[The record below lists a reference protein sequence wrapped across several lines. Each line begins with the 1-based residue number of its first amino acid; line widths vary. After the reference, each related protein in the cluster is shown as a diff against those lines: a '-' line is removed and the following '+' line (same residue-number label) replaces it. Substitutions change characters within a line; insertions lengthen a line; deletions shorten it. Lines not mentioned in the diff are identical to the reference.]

1 MEFRMTRQRNI
12 STPFFAA
19 AIYACA
25 CLLVYGTVGEAHA
38 RQPAPTANAR
48 QSASEK
54 SALRVP
60 AAFDFPAVERAVRKA
75 CVYHAM
81 LSAALVAGHNTQEQ
95 IHHQS
100 TRLAASDRQATL
112 NFNIPGETSCALL
125 SRRLADS

>member
-1 MEFRMTRQRNI
+1 MTRQRHI

-25 CLLVYGTVGEAHA
+25 CLLVYGTIGEAQV
-38 RQPAPTANAR
+38 RQPAATANAR

-54 SALRVP
+54 SALRVKV
-60 AAFDFPAVERAVRKA
+60 AFDFPAVERAVRKA

-81 LSAALVAGHNTQEQ
+81 LSAALVAGHNSEEQ
-95 IHHQS
+95 IRSQS
-100 TRLAASDRQATL
+100 TRPASTERRATL
-112 NFNIPGETSCALL
+112 DFSIPGETSCALL